1 MAIACVLLIPAPVSG
16 QENDDRREP
25 DSPQQHVR
33 EVAGAAARASE
44 AKSDFVAALRRFVE
58 GLPGGYGDESPRVRA
73 AVGDMNAALARWDGA
88 IRSYRAALNAVGG
101 SAEGHVALGTMYL
114 DRGLMTDAV
123 DQFRR
128 ATALSPK
135 WAEAS
140 LLLGLAYD
148 AQGKRE
154 DAARAF
160 AAAARANP
168 GSAAIGYARVQHV
181 INGGDEEEI
190 SRALLE
196 FRDRHDRVV
205 RPSSA
210 SAPAAPFVRL
220 GLLRESPGA
229 APVFA
234 PALYAKAFRLLDGRR
249 YDDAMAAFQRAL
261 ESQNEAR
268 DERTRLASAES
279 FVASGQ
285 RDDAERALKEM
296 VVELPESGQAC
307 YRLGR
312 FYQSQSR
319 KSEALA
325 AFAASAERA
334 VIVGRD
340 SLYETIAALRV
351 GEGEFTGAIAAYR
364 LELAV
369 NPNNAAAH
377 RRLGDLYAQD
387 GRLGESLAEYAASLS
402 IDPADADAHAS
413 RAQTLLRLSRFA
425 DAEVAARIAV
435 ALKPDHEAAQYA
447 LGTALMRTERT
458 EEGLSVLKEFE
469 RLQIATRAR
478 NDAAWQIK
486 LLTEQ
491 AREHAARQEY
501 AAAADVLRRA
511 VAYAP
516 AEGSIRLAAGAFLV
530 RAGKYEEA
538 IPLLKEALAREAIEA
553 HRYLADAYDALG
565 RNEESRAHREA
576 YKAVSA
582 TRARQGVP
590 IQ

>member
-1 MAIACVLLIPAPVSG
+1 MLKPLALLALTACVTAPSTETSVSDLTATVPVTVSG
-16 QENDDRREP
+16 V
-25 DSPQQHVR
+25 S
-33 EVAGAAARASE
+33 ARGCYDPAE
-44 AKSDFVAALRRFVE
+44 
-58 GLPGGYGDESPRVRA
+58 Y
-73 AVGDMNAALARWDGA
+73 GA
-88 IRSYRAALNAVGG
+88 IPGDGVS
-101 SAEGHVALGTMYL
+101 
-114 DRGLMTDAV
+114 DR
-123 DQFRR
+123 
-128 ATALSPK
+128 
-135 WAEAS
+135 
-140 LLLGLAYD
+140 
-148 AQGKRE
+148 
-154 DAARAF
+154 
-160 AAAARANP
+160 
-168 GSAAIGYARVQHV
+168 
-181 INGGDEEEI
+181 
-190 SRALLE
+190 
-196 FRDRHDRVV
+196 
-205 RPSSA
+205 
-210 SAPAAPFVRL
+210 
-220 GLLRESPGA
+220 
-229 APVFA
+229 
-234 PALYAKAFRLLDGRR
+234 
-249 YDDAMAAFQRAL
+249 AAFQRAL

-285 RDDAERALKEM
+285 LDDAEQALKEI
-296 VVELPESGQAC
+296 VVELPESGQAR

-325 AFAASAERA
+325 AFAASAECA

-364 LELAV
+364 LELDV

-387 GRLGESLAEYAASLS
+387 GRLGESLAEYVASLS
-402 IDPADADAHAS
+402 IDPVDADAHAS

-425 DAEVAARIAV
+425 DAEAAARTAV

-469 RLQIATRAR
+469 RLHTATRGR

-501 AAAADVLRRA
+501 SAAADVLRRA
-511 VAYAP
+511 MAYAP

-538 IPLLKEALAREAIEA
+538 IPLLKEALARDAIEA

-565 RNEESRAHREA
+565 QHEESRAHREE
-576 YKAVSA
+576 YKAVTE
-582 TRARQGVP
+582 TRVRQGAP
-590 IQ
+590 IP